1 MKRIL
6 FALLLGTLAT
16 AASAELMYYGDDSPR
31 IELDRSR
38 IDIDRSDRA
47 YERRGRYD
55 DDYRYDRRYRD
66 YDDYR
71 RDSRRYRDYGYTF
84 DSDNGFNIRYGWGN
98 DRTRIDMR
106 YGNGYRR
113 YRDDYDDGYRR
124 RYRLFQHAFHVRI
137 KRAGVGIRH
146 LRRYQHITR
155 HAVALRG
162 LGKGKL
168 QIVVNRP
175 HRFLAA
181 RRFDGGAQAR
191 KQHIAAHLVL
201 PRFRLPKIHNMRG
214 EFIVRQR

>member
-1 MKRIL
+1 MKKIL

-31 IELDRSR
+31 CEGDRGRLDLDRSE
-38 IDIDRSDRA
+38 RA
-47 YERRGRYD
+47 SERRGRYAV
-55 DDYRYDRRYRD
+55 DYRYDRRYDRYDRYDRRYRD

-124 RYRLFQHAFHVRI
+124 RYR
-137 KRAGVGIRH
+137 
-146 LRRYQHITR
+146 RY
-155 HAVALRG
+155 RG
-162 LGKGKL
+162 GW
-168 QIVVNRP
+168 
-175 HRFLAA
+175 
-181 RRFDGGAQAR
+181 
-191 KQHIAAHLVL
+191 
-201 PRFRLPKIHNMRG
+201 
-214 EFIVRQR
+214 

>member
-1 MKRIL
+1 MIANAGFAIKTQFAAMPAVVIQSTPIFPKGRTMKKIL

-38 IDIDRSDRA
+38 IGIDRSDRA

-71 RDSRRYRDYGYTF
+71 RDNRRYRDYGYTF

-124 RYRLFQHAFHVRI
+124 RYR
-137 KRAGVGIRH
+137 
-146 LRRYQHITR
+146 RY
-155 HAVALRG
+155 RG
-162 LGKGKL
+162 GW
-168 QIVVNRP
+168 
-175 HRFLAA
+175 
-181 RRFDGGAQAR
+181 
-191 KQHIAAHLVL
+191 
-201 PRFRLPKIHNMRG
+201 
-214 EFIVRQR
+214 